1 MGDPE
6 VDVLSS
12 YGRNG
17 ASDAAASEIES
28 ENFVRADGGE
38 DEMVKATEVR
48 LRFEVGAVGKFGID
62 EDVEVEGAVRSRH
75 AAEIPV

>member
-1 MGDPE
+1 MRDPE
-6 VDVLSS
+6 VGILSGDS
-12 YGRNG
+12 GNG
-17 ASDAAASEIES
+17 TGDTAASEIER